1 MACEIGT
8 ENKINV
14 KRPNREFLLEVK
26 SGKYEYEELL
36 IMADKLQLEMDK
48 AFEQSYLPET
58 PNREYINELT
68 YKLRDKF
75 YNEKTPNG

>member
-1 MACEIGT
+1 
-8 ENKINV
+8 
-14 KRPNREFLLEVK
+14 
-26 SGKYEYEELL
+26 
-36 IMADKLQLEMDK
+36 MADKLQFEMDK
-48 AFEQSYLPET
+48 TFENSNLLET